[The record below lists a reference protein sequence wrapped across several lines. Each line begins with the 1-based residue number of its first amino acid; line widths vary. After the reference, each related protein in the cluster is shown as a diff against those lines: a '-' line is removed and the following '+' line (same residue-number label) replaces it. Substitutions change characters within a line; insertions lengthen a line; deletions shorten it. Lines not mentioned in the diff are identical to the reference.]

1 MAAYLAELAAQ
12 GYQPDTIERHRK
24 RFTALDGWLA
34 ENRCQWSELDEAMLT
49 EFAREH
55 WSRRGAA
62 RVVHHTL
69 LTRFLAVVRT
79 RGYVRAAPAAPVRT
93 VSEQLLADFAR
104 YLTDDRGCVASTV
117 QAYQR
122 VACAFVTEVRGGGP
136 CTPDRWRL
144 AHVVTFV
151 RGHLRAHGRTRSA
164 HALTTALRCFLRFV
178 QERIGLKVDLAAAV
192 PRLPVW
198 ALASLPATL
207 PAGGMATLLAHCD
220 RTTALGQRDYALL
233 VLLTRLGLRSS
244 EACHLR
250 LDDLDW
256 AEGSLRVRAGKSGHD
271 VILPLEAKVG
281 QALALYLERA
291 RPPCRCR
298 EVFVRD
304 YAPRVGLTRQA
315 LYKRIRAA
323 FARAGFTGLR
333 KGAHTLRH
341 SLASDLLRQG
351 ASLGEIAEILGHRNL
366 RTTAIYAKVD
376 LTALGT
382 VAMPWPGGAR

>member
-34 ENRCQWSELDEAMLT
+34 ENRGQWSELDEAMLT

-79 RGYVRAAPAAPVRT
+79 RGYVRAAPAVPVRT
-93 VSEQLLADFAR
+93 GSEQLLADFAR
-104 YLTDDRGCVASTV
+104 YLTEDRGCVPSTV

-122 VACAFVTEVRGGGP
+122 LARAFVTEVTGRGACRPG
-136 CTPDRWRL
+136 RWRM
-144 AHVVTFV
+144 AQVVAFV
-151 RGHLRAHGRTRSA
+151 RDHLRVHGRTPNA
-164 HALTTALRCFLRFV
+164 HALTTALRSFFRFL
-178 QERIGLKVDLAAAV
+178 QERGDLTVDLTAAV

-207 PAGGMATLLAHCD
+207 PAGGMATLLAPCD

-233 VLLTRLGLRSS
+233 VLLTHLGLRST
-244 EACHLR
+244 EVCHLR

-256 AEGSLRVRAGKSGHD
+256 VEGSLRVRAGKSGHD
-271 VILPLEAKVG
+271 VILPLDAKVG

-315 LYKRIRAA
+315 LYKRVRAA

-333 KGAHTLRH
+333 QGAHTLRH

-351 ASLGEIAEILGHRNL
+351 ASLAEIAEVLGHRHL

-376 LTALGT
+376 RSALGM
-382 VAMPWPGGAR
+382 VAMPWLGGAR